1 MRPPHPGEVL
11 VEQPE
16 AAQTLAPEP
25 EPLTVRSEAAPERPS
40 LVVQTSF
47 LGDVILTT
55 PLIADLATRGPVD
68 VVTTPA
74 AAPLLANNP
83 SIRDVIVYDKRGDA
97 GGLVD
102 LWRVSERLKA
112 KFKLGFSSM
121 RPPRD
126 EEPAAYLAQGS
137 IRSATLALLAG
148 FRVRVGFATSAARAL
163 YTRRVSYRDDRH
175 HVERL
180 WALGTA
186 TGVEQPAPDSLR
198 PRLFPGARDVAAV
211 DALLVREGYGGEPL
225 VAIAPGS
232 SWPTKRWPH
241 YAALAAAITSS
252 DEVGPRGARIVLI
265 GGPHESDV
273 ARAVL
278 ATAPPS
284 HRPIDATGQL
294 SPLAS
299 ADLIRRCRVLITND
313 SAPQH
318 IASAVGTPTVT
329 IFGPTVPEFGFG
341 PLAPR
346 HATAG
351 LTGLPCRPCHRH
363 GPPRCPLGHWRCM
376 RELAVR
382 DVTQLVQQVTSPT
395 PAF

>member
-1 MRPPHPGEVL
+1 VRLPRPGEVL
-11 VEQPE
+11 IEQPP
-16 AAQTLAPEP
+16 ADVASPAPEP
-25 EPLTVRSEAAPERPS
+25 RPVRSEPGPPRPS

-83 SIRDVIVYDKRGDA
+83 SIRDVIVYDKRSDA
-97 GGLVD
+97 GGLVQ
-102 LWRVSERLKA
+102 LWRVSEHLKA
-112 KFKLGFSSM
+112 KFGLGPFGF
-121 RPPRD
+121 RRQPRG
-126 EEPAAYLAQGS
+126 EEPIAYLAQGS

-148 FRVRVGFATSAARAL
+148 FRVRIGFATSAARAL
-163 YTRRVSYRDDRH
+163 YTRRIPYRDDWH

-180 WALGTA
+180 WGLGRA
-186 TGVEQPAPDSLR
+186 TGAEQPPPDSLR
-198 PRLFPGARDVAAV
+198 PQLFPDARDVAAV
-211 DALLVREGYGGEPL
+211 DALLAREGYGGEPL

-241 YAALAAAITSS
+241 YAALAAALVS
-252 DEVGPRGARIVLI
+252 DHEQRSRAARVVLI
-265 GGPHESDV
+265 GGPRDTEI
-273 ARAVL
+273 ARAIAAAL
-278 ATAPPS
+278 AS
-284 HRPIDATGQL
+284 HRPIDGTGHL

-299 ADLIRRCRVLITND
+299 ADLIRRCDVLITND

-318 IASAVGTPTVT
+318 IASAVGTPTVA

-351 LTGLPCRPCHRH
+351 LKALPCRPCHRH

-376 RELAVR
+376 RDLSVR
-382 DVTQLVQQVTSPT
+382 DVAALVRQVTSAIPG
-395 PAF
+395 P